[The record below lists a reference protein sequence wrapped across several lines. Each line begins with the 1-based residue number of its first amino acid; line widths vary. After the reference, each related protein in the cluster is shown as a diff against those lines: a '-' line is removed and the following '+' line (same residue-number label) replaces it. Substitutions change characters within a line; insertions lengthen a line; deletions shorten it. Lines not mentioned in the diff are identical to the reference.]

1 MRLEVQGNMKS
12 IFCRSHHLAVLLSLV
27 LLPLI
32 TDPRPVL
39 GQVDKTT
46 WDKPQQVKR
55 QVKSRRVYRPRKR
68 YRARP
73 AAELSPLLTVQ
84 YRVLIRRP
92 DGSPAESS
100 IASVF
105 HSGDRL
111 RLGVTANQDGFLYVI
126 HQKEGQDGQVL
137 FPDSRVNNGENYVSR
152 NQEFILPP
160 VNCPAE
166 NPDECWYPVTDD
178 PAKEYFIFVFSR
190 DQITDLPN
198 NPGSNDAARQALTQG
213 VLKREVIETYL
224 RSARLHDY
232 KVYSR
237 PAGATSP
244 TSRYAVWVTNI
255 NRSDNEEIILRV
267 PLNKGL

>member
-1 MRLEVQGNMKS
+1 MKS
-12 IFCRSHHLAVLLSLV
+12 IFCRSHYIAVLLSLL
-27 LLPLI
+27 LLPFV
-32 TDPRPVL
+32 TDLVPVL
-39 GQVDKTT
+39 GQVSATT
-46 WDKPQQVKR
+46 WDKPQEVKR
-55 QVKSRRVYRPRKR
+55 QVKPKRVYRPRRR
-68 YRARP
+68 YKVRP

-100 IASVF
+100 VASVF

-126 HQKEGQDGQVL
+126 HQKEGQDGQIL
-137 FPDSRVNNGENYVSR
+137 FPDYRVNNGENYVSK

-160 VNCPAE
+160 PNCAAQSPE
-166 NPDECWYPVTDD
+166 ECWYPVTAD
-178 PAKEYFIFVFSR
+178 PEKEFFIFVFSR

-198 NPGSNDAARQALTQG
+198 NPGSDEAARQALGQG
-213 VLKREVIETYL
+213 ILKREVIENYL
-224 RSARLHDY
+224 RSARLQDY

-244 TSRYAVWVTNI
+244 TSRYALWVTNI
-255 NRSDNEEIILRV
+255 NRADNEEIILRV
-267 PLNKGL
+267 PLNKGS